1 MPLATLSDFV
11 GAVFVGAIGA
21 LMFILMGHAIGS
33 SQMERFKREA
43 VKRGF
48 ADWVVDDNGIS
59 EFEWKEKEGE

>member
-1 MPLATLSDFV
+1 MPLATLGDFV
-11 GAVFVGAIGA
+11 AAVFVGAIGA
-21 LMFILMGHAIGS
+21 LMFIVVGHAICS

-48 ADWVVDDNGIS
+48 ADWVVDDNGVT